1 MNAFLFKGMVSSM
14 SRLKRWYDKNPE
26 LKKWLERLKH
36 AEEEKRNIILD
47 GIKQLDSNF
56 DSDLIDRHVMEFPM
70 EMKRRWY
77 DQNPYCWLIINGLK
91 YADDIFLQKVI
102 DYLQRELPHPL

>member
-1 MNAFLFKGMVSSM
+1 
-14 SRLKRWYDKNPE
+14 
-26 LKKWLERLKH
+26 
-36 AEEEKRNIILD
+36 
-47 GIKQLDSNF
+47 
-56 DSDLIDRHVMEFPM
+56 M